1 MSALL
6 AAVRDAEAAVS
17 RRRCEPASIDPG
29 RRKVAARG
37 RRFARQSVGRGT
49 GEPARSKG
57 ASMSAQTR
65 KGMPAA
71 GWILIGMVV
80 GILVGYMIFT
90 NFPDKKSASQIA
102 GYISIISDV
111 FLRLIKMLIGPLV
124 FSTLVVGI
132 AHMGDAASVGRVF
145 GKAIGWF
152 ITASLASLVLGLIMA
167 NLLQPGHNLGLPLPD
182 IGASANLATSK
193 FTLKDFVSHLV
204 PKSFAEAMANNE
216 ILQIVV
222 FSMFFGVA
230 LAALGERG
238 KTLVAAIDELSHA
251 MLKITGYVMKLAPLA
266 VMAAMAATVAVNGLE
281 ILLKF
286 AVFMGDFYIGLI
298 LLWALLVFAGFVFL
312 GPRVFKLLVQI
323 KEAFLLSF
331 ATASSEAAYP
341 KILDALDR
349 FGVKRK
355 ISSFV
360 MPMGYSFN
368 LDGSMMYC
376 TFAVLFIAQAY
387 NIQLSIGTQV
397 TMLLILMLTSKGM
410 AGVPRASLVVIAAT
424 LNQFNIPEAGLL
436 LILGVDTF
444 LDMGRSATNAVGN
457 SIATAV
463 VAKWEHE
470 LLSEDAAAANALVL
484 DVQPARA

>member
-1 MSALL
+1 MKKNS
-6 AAVRDAEAAVS
+6 AAV
-17 RRRCEPASIDPG
+17 
-29 RRKVAARG
+29 
-37 RRFARQSVGRGT
+37 
-49 GEPARSKG
+49 
-57 ASMSAQTR
+57 
-65 KGMPAA
+65 
-71 GWILIGMVV
+71 WILVAMVIGI
-80 GILVGYMIFT
+80 GVGYMIYT
-90 NFPDKKSASQIA
+90 SFPDKKTATEVA
-102 GYISIISDV
+102 GYIALVSDV

-145 GKAIGWF
+145 AKALGWF
-152 ITASLASLVLGLIMA
+152 ITASLVSLLLGLLMS
-167 NLLQPGHNLGLPLPD
+167 NLLRPGDNLGLPLPD

-193 FTLKDFVSHLV
+193 FTLKDFVGHMV
-204 PKSFAEAMANNE
+204 PRSFAEAMANNE

-230 LAALGERG
+230 LAALGDKG
-238 KTLVAAIDELSHA
+238 KVLLAAIDQLSHV

-266 VMAAMAATVAVNGLE
+266 VLSAMAATVAVNGLT

-286 AVFMGDFYIGLI
+286 AVFMADFYLSLF
-298 LLWALLVFAGFVFL
+298 LLWGLLVLAGFAFL
-312 GPRVFKLLVQI
+312 RRRVFRLLSLI
-323 KEAFLLSF
+323 KEAFMLSF
-331 ATASSEAAYP
+331 ASASSEAAYP

-376 TFAVLFIAQAY
+376 TFATLFIAQAY
-387 NIQLSIGTQV
+387 NIHLSLSTQL

-424 LNQFNIPEAGLL
+424 LNHFNIPEAGLL

-457 SIATAV
+457 SIASAV
-463 VAKWEHE
+463 VAKWEGE
-470 LLSEDAAAANALVL
+470 LLSERDAAANAARIEAEQEASLAH
-484 DVQPARA
+484 PAQV